1 MEVRGE
7 NMFDKRK
14 PLQEGW
20 ELVFGEEH
28 RYIITEE
35 IGRGGS
41 CLVYN
46 GFYRD
51 RLGEKHLV
59 KIKECYPYRLEIE
72 RDTSGNLSP
81 SLSCK
86 QEFLLEKQKFQKA
99 YLKNTALKAT
109 LGLMNSTANATNI
122 YEYHNTWYVVMTEIE
137 GRDYRSAADE
147 NLQSVFLRLQTLV
160 RIVKKYH
167 DCGMLHLDIKPEN
180 ILLVPETKEQMIL
193 FDFGS
198 LEKKEEIQ
206 KRQRKKPFSVSDGYA
221 APELVRGKCSKI
233 CEATDVYSIGAVAF
247 SKIFGRTPN
256 ALDSAVGTAYDFSD
270 MKWKD
275 ARYQPALF
283 QLMQQ
288 FFRRTLAATVRRRYQ
303 SMDEVLEILE
313 QLIRESDIERMF
325 LYYNFTYN
333 TANFVGREEELQ
345 QMKSLFSSGQQ
356 VLFLSGMGGIGKT
369 ELAKRYAY
377 LYGETYRTIVFV
389 PYRGSVVQTV
399 CGEDIHIHKVQRE
412 QTEEGMEPEEDYF
425 ERKLTILKEQTTKD
439 DLIILDNFDVE
450 EDEDLERLLEC
461 SCHFLITTREDFR
474 DYDFCQLDLQQM
486 QDQKEV
492 EALFCAYNPENY
504 EEEDRAQI
512 WEILKLVECHTMTVE
527 LIAKYLRLTGEKPSA
542 LLEHMRKV
550 EGITGT
556 EEISVK
562 QRKDKRMQAKSVQRH
577 LLALFDLSG
586 FSPVQMELMRSLS
599 LLGYVRIAKETFLSY
614 VPLAQAE
621 EALEKLIRRGWVEQ
635 NRKTDKIS
643 LHQIILDLIYHHLN
657 PNVENC
663 PAITEKMTVYAQQDL
678 ESFALNQV
686 KSQFLEYFMER
697 ISGEDL
703 AYAKLCVAYCGHVH
717 NEMRYLRRAER
728 ICLSMQEEECHRLL
742 YKICLLQ
749 IKKLNEKEEVWEKMI
764 FDYDRDFDEE
774 VYAEQIFGQVCDLA
788 KKADTEIRAYTAD
801 AGLLGKSSVDMALA
815 VNDTAEDA
823 FLFLSMESEE
833 TMQALQ
839 DLLELAVHFMD
850 QAEGYLEHASM
861 DDEEKVLLYGK
872 MAEFFMIDELEI
884 DYRKEYYGDQERA
897 HFYKE
902 KIAVLGED
910 GKLLEE
916 YAGLTMDDLPDLS
929 DVAENMEKNGEYFR
943 AIGYY
948 QEAYDREE
956 ISYVQALEKI
966 AENWIRLKE
975 MEEAAACW
983 KQILQVEME
992 NRKADDGAW
1001 YHADLCCRLTSYLK
1015 EQGQMDEAR
1024 HYAMELVQCCRPKEE
1039 WTVYEYSYYLAGMYQ
1054 VYQMET
1060 EEEKIRQAFFYVQ
1073 NRTEWEDAESNMV
1086 FLNYILELVRGKEKF
1101 APEEI
1106 RALLYR
1112 SRSYLDLAGDHVKEA
1127 MQDAFT
1133 ALKKQKQIKNQDA
1146 YLRSL
1151 GYKML
1156 ARCYQEKYSSMDE
1169 RIEMLQRKCD
1179 YFLLA
1184 EMDCKDKEMAKQLDI
1199 WEKAALDCCDIEN
1212 DPMEE
1217 RCYQQMEVLF
1227 QTLQENEARI
1237 YYRRQE
1243 FAKNRARCAGRQKQ
1257 PEKVRKIIREAYN
1270 WWMRRFLKLEQEDDL
1285 DYDERDMRLFVWDL
1299 EKQAEILA
1307 DAGLSQEAFVLYIMA
1322 MIVHSD
1328 NNQAAQ
1334 FFNSVD
1340 SYFAGE
1346 WNLLYEVFEKVIHQ
1360 KVTKPQVDHLMDVLE
1375 YLQRDEMNDFWNG
1388 SKAEAFR
1395 KQIDWFVDTYCHD
1408 EIEFKREV

>member
-1 MEVRGE
+1 
-7 NMFDKRK
+7 
-14 PLQEGW
+14 
-20 ELVFGEEH
+20 
-28 RYIITEE
+28 
-35 IGRGGS
+35 
-41 CLVYN
+41 
-46 GFYRD
+46 
-51 RLGEKHLV
+51 
-59 KIKECYPYRLEIE
+59 
-72 RDTSGNLSP
+72 
-81 SLSCK
+81 
-86 QEFLLEKQKFQKA
+86 
-99 YLKNTALKAT
+99 
-109 LGLMNSTANATNI
+109 
-122 YEYHNTWYVVMTEIE
+122 
-137 GRDYRSAADE
+137 
-147 NLQSVFLRLQTLV
+147 
-160 RIVKKYH
+160 
-167 DCGMLHLDIKPEN
+167 
-180 ILLVPETKEQMIL
+180 
-193 FDFGS
+193 
-198 LEKKEEIQ
+198 
-206 KRQRKKPFSVSDGYA
+206 
-221 APELVRGKCSKI
+221 
-233 CEATDVYSIGAVAF
+233 
-247 SKIFGRTPN
+247 
-256 ALDSAVGTAYDFSD
+256 
-270 MKWKD
+270 
-275 ARYQPALF
+275 
-283 QLMQQ
+283 
-288 FFRRTLAATVRRRYQ
+288 
-303 SMDEVLEILE
+303 
-313 QLIRESDIERMF
+313 
-325 LYYNFTYN
+325 
-333 TANFVGREEELQ
+333 
-345 QMKSLFSSGQQ
+345 
-356 VLFLSGMGGIGKT
+356 
-369 ELAKRYAY
+369 
-377 LYGETYRTIVFV
+377 
-389 PYRGSVVQTV
+389 
-399 CGEDIHIHKVQRE
+399 
-412 QTEEGMEPEEDYF
+412 
-425 ERKLTILKEQTTKD
+425 
-439 DLIILDNFDVE
+439 
-450 EDEDLERLLEC
+450 
-461 SCHFLITTREDFR
+461 
-474 DYDFCQLDLQQM
+474 
-486 QDQKEV
+486 
-492 EALFCAYNPENY
+492 
-504 EEEDRAQI
+504 
-512 WEILKLVECHTMTVE
+512 
-527 LIAKYLRLTGEKPSA
+527 
-542 LLEHMRKV
+542 
-550 EGITGT
+550 
-556 EEISVK
+556 
-562 QRKDKRMQAKSVQRH
+562 
-577 LLALFDLSG
+577 
-586 FSPVQMELMRSLS
+586 
-599 LLGYVRIAKETFLSY
+599 
-614 VPLAQAE
+614 
-621 EALEKLIRRGWVEQ
+621 
-635 NRKTDKIS
+635 
-643 LHQIILDLIYHHLN
+643 
-657 PNVENC
+657 
-663 PAITEKMTVYAQQDL
+663 
-678 ESFALNQV
+678 
-686 KSQFLEYFMER
+686 
-697 ISGEDL
+697 
-703 AYAKLCVAYCGHVH
+703 
-717 NEMRYLRRAER
+717 
-728 ICLSMQEEECHRLL
+728 
-742 YKICLLQ
+742 
-749 IKKLNEKEEVWEKMI
+749 
-764 FDYDRDFDEE
+764 
-774 VYAEQIFGQVCDLA
+774 
-788 KKADTEIRAYTAD
+788 
-801 AGLLGKSSVDMALA
+801 
-815 VNDTAEDA
+815 
-823 FLFLSMESEE
+823 
-833 TMQALQ
+833 
-839 DLLELAVHFMD
+839 
-850 QAEGYLEHASM
+850 
-861 DDEEKVLLYGK
+861 
-872 MAEFFMIDELEI
+872 MIDELEI

-902 KIAVLGED
+902 KIAGLG
-910 GKLLEE
+910 
-916 YAGLTMDDLPDLS
+916 
-929 DVAENMEKNGEYFR
+929 
-943 AIGYY
+943 
-948 QEAYDREE
+948 EE

-1039 WTVYEYSYYLAGMYQ
+1039 EWNVYEYSYYLAGMYQ
-1054 VYQMET
+1054 VYQMETDAEKKAYYWKQCETCWQQISENGTIYEENQEYLLERLEHEKT

-1127 MQDAFT
+1127 MWDAFA